1 MANPISDAGDRQPVD
16 IDSTVPHASR
26 VYDYLLGGTDNFEA
40 DRQVAHRMSEGLAG
54 GIDSSRA
61 NARTNRVFLGQAVRW
76 LAVDQ
81 GIRQFLGIGPGIPV
95 VNQTH
100 EVAQEAAPDARIV
113 YADNDPIVLAHA
125 HTLLRS
131 TPDGHTAFVEGDLR
145 DPGAV
150 LRLAGESLD
159 FTKPV
164 ALVLVAIFHMIPD
177 EDRPYEI
184 VAELT
189 DALAP
194 GSYIVLSHLTTD
206 IHGQAMAD
214 AIDHLGEQTREPFV
228 ARTRDEF
235 SRLLDGYELVVPGV
249 AQIDEWLRIGPLPPG
264 PSAQPAPPDG
274 LPDDWANPLW
284 AAIGRKP

>member
-1 MANPISDAGDRQPVD
+1 MISKGDREPVD

-26 VYDYLLGGTDNFEA
+26 VYDYLLGGHDNFEA
-40 DRQVAHRMSEGLAG
+40 DRKVAHQMSEGLAG

-76 LAVDQ
+76 LAGEQ
-81 GIRQFLGIGPGIPV
+81 GIRQFLDIGPGIPV

-100 EVAQEAAPDARIV
+100 EVAQDVAPDARIV

-131 TPDGHTAFVEGDLR
+131 TPEGRTDFIEGDLR
-145 DPGAV
+145 DPTAV
-150 LRLAGESLD
+150 LEHAAESLD
-159 FTKPV
+159 FSKPV
-164 ALVLVAIFHMIPD
+164 ALVLVAIFHMIRD
-177 EDRPYEI
+177 DDRPYEI
-184 VAELT
+184 VAEFT
-189 DALAP
+189 DAVAS

-214 AIDHLGEQTREPFV
+214 AIDHLSEQTREPFV

-235 SRLLDGYELVVPGV
+235 SRLLDGYKLVPPGV
-249 AQIDEWLRIGPLPPG
+249 AQIDEWLRTGPLPPG
-264 PSAQPAPPDG
+264 HDAQPAPPEG
-274 LPDDWANPLW
+274 LPEDWANPLW
-284 AAIGRKP
+284 AAVGRKP